1 MKIEKN
7 ILIMSLFPT
16 EITKLFDETFNT
28 FKSYE
33 QENSEKFIES
43 LKDKID
49 AIAVMGGTK
58 VSSELIKKLPNLKII
73 ANYGV
78 GYDAVD
84 VEQAT
89 LHNVKVTNTPNVLND
104 EVADT
109 AVALTLCVYKNISS
123 ANNFLLE
130 KKWLKSEFPLSKKF
144 SGTKFGILGM
154 GRIGK
159 TIAKRIEA
167 FNCEICYHSRNE
179 KDVKYKYFSKLE
191 ELAEY
196 VDTLCVIT
204 PGGEETKHLV
214 NSNIL
219 QKLGKNSFLINIA
232 RGSVIDQQALIHA
245 LQNKIICGAGLDV
258 FEDEPNVPDDLMNLD
273 NVILTPHIGSATVE
287 TRYDM
292 GKLVYDNVLQM
303 LTKKSTIS
311 PVN

>member
-258 FEDEPNVPDDLMNLD
+258 FENEPNVPDDLMNLD

-292 GKLVYDNVLQM
+292 GKLVYDNVVQM
-303 LTKKSTIS
+303 LTKESTIS

>member
-16 EITKLFDETFNT
+16 KIINLFDETFNT

-33 QENSEKFIES
+33 QENPEKFIEN
-43 LKDKID
+43 LRDKID

-58 VSSELIKKLPNLKII
+58 VSSELIRKLPNLKII

-78 GYDAVD
+78 GFDTVD
-84 VEQAT
+84 VEQAS
-89 LHNVKVTNTPNVLND
+89 LSNVKVTNTPNVLND

-109 AVALTLCVYKNISS
+109 AIALTLCVYKNIAL
-123 ANNFLLE
+123 ANKFLLE
-130 KKWLKSEFPLSKKF
+130 KKWLKSEYPLSKKF

-179 KDVKYKYFSKLE
+179 KNMKYKYFPKLE

-214 NSNIL
+214 NSSVL
-219 QKLGKNSFLINIA
+219 QKLGKNGFLINIA
-232 RGSVIDQQALIHA
+232 RGTVIDQKALIYA
-245 LQNKIICGAGLDV
+245 LQNNIIRGAGLDV
-258 FEDEPNVPDDLMNLD
+258 FENEPNVPDDLINLN

-292 GKLVYDNVLQM
+292 GKLVYDNIMKM
-303 LTKKSTIS
+303 LTTNTTIS

>member
-167 FNCEICYHSRNE
+167 FNCEICYHSRNK

-219 QKLGKNSFLINIA
+219 QKLGKNGFLINIA

-258 FEDEPNVPDDLMNLD
+258 FENEPNVPDDLMNLD

-292 GKLVYDNVLQM
+292 GKLVYDNVVQM

>member
-258 FEDEPNVPDDLMNLD
+258 FENEPNVPDDLMNLD

>member
-7 ILIMSLFPT
+7 VLIMSSFPNK
-16 EITKLFDETFNT
+16 ITKLFDETFNT

-33 QENSEKFIES
+33 QENVEKFIES
-43 LKDKID
+43 LSDKIE
-49 AIAVMGGTK
+49 AIAVMGGTT
-58 VSSELIKKLPNLKII
+58 VSSELIKKLPKLKII

-84 VEQAT
+84 VKQAT
-89 LHNVKVTNTPNVLND
+89 LSNVKVTNTPDVLND

-109 AVALTLCVYKNISS
+109 AIALTLCVYKNIAL
-123 ANNFLLE
+123 ANQFLLE
-130 KKWLKSEFPLSKKF
+130 KKWLKSEYPLSKKF

-159 TIAKRIEA
+159 TIATRIES
-167 FNCEICYHSRNE
+167 FNCEICYHSRNQ

-191 ELAEY
+191 DLAEY

-214 NSNIL
+214 NANVL
-219 QKLGKNSFLINIA
+219 QKLGKNGFLINIA
-232 RGSVIDQQALIHA
+232 RGTVIDQKALIYA
-245 LQNKIICGAGLDV
+245 LQNNIIRGAGLDV
-258 FEDEPNVPDDLMNLD
+258 FENEPNVPDDLINLS

-292 GKLVYDNVLQM
+292 GKLVYDNIVQM
-303 LTKKSTIS
+303 LTTNTTIS

>member
-33 QENSEKFIES
+33 QENPEKFIEN

-123 ANNFLLE
+123 ANNFLLK

-219 QKLGKNSFLINIA
+219 QKLGKNGFLINIA

-258 FEDEPNVPDDLMNLD
+258 FENEPNVPDDLMNLD

-292 GKLVYDNVLQM
+292 GKLVYDNVVQM
-303 LTKKSTIS
+303 LTENSTIS